1 MFLKGFVV
9 AAFVSVTFAS
19 IAHGPCKDA
28 KKGGVYE
35 KCYLDCDL
43 DGSCSEFV
51 ATETCDCKNSAE
63 FIATTYNF
71 KNGTVTTSVGKRKK
85 RSIFDVI
92 SPLKACDKM
101 KRRCKDCISK
111 KKNNAPKGSAEAWKT
126 KNESC

>member
-9 AAFVSVTFAS
+9 AAFVSVTFAA
-19 IAHGPCKDA
+19 IARGPCKDA
-28 KKGGVYE
+28 KKGGEYE
-35 KCYLDCDL
+35 KCSMDCDL
-43 DGSCSEFV
+43 DGSCSELV
-51 ATETCDCKNSAE
+51 AVETCDCKNSAV
-63 FIATTYNF
+63 FTTTTYNF
-71 KNGTVTTSVGKRKK
+71 KNGTLTTSVGKRKK
-85 RSIFDVI
+85 RSIAVI